1 MSRSRQIKPL
11 TKLGLTRKRNEA
23 RRRTQRRKSAEGRLS
38 TDGAC
43 SVERIS
49 NRLRWLAHE
58 WHLSDEIP
66 QVKRTPTEELSDFVQ
81 KHGISFEWLLTGKL
95 QYLRQMMLT
104 RAPRGRL
111 PFLTSAEDLKRVCAV
126 LSPEQREILA
136 REVDRLL
143 GSGNEASAPID
154 QEAQPAADGRACQEV
169 EAVTTGPPVHAGGF
183 PLRWPPLPLSDA
195 GDNPRALLPAQN
207 MD

>member
-1 MSRSRQIKPL
+1 MSRPRQTKPL

-58 WHLSDEIP
+58 WQLSDEIP
-66 QVKRTPTEELSDFVQ
+66 QVKSTMTEEVSDFVE

-95 QYLRQMMLT
+95 QYLRQMMLART
-104 RAPRGRL
+104 PNGQL
-111 PFLTSAEDLKRVCAV
+111 PFLTSAEDLKQACDA
-126 LSPEQREILA
+126 LSPEHREIVA

-143 GSGNEASAPID
+143 E
-154 QEAQPAADGRACQEV
+154 ERK
-169 EAVTTGPPVHAGGF
+169 
-183 PLRWPPLPLSDA
+183 
-195 GDNPRALLPAQN
+195 
-207 MD
+207 

>member
-1 MSRSRQIKPL
+1 MIRPRTAKPL

-43 SVERIS
+43 STEKIR
-49 NRLRWLAHE
+49 NRLRWLVHE
-58 WHLSDEIP
+58 WQLSDDIP
-66 QVKRTPTEELSDFVQ
+66 PVKSTMTEELSDFVE

-104 RAPRGRL
+104 RVPRGRL
-111 PFLTSAEDLKRVCAV
+111 PFLTSAEDLKQACAA
-126 LSPEQREILA
+126 LSPEQRDIVA

-143 GSGNEASAPID
+143 E
-154 QEAQPAADGRACQEV
+154 ERK
-169 EAVTTGPPVHAGGF
+169 
-183 PLRWPPLPLSDA
+183 
-195 GDNPRALLPAQN
+195 
-207 MD
+207 

>member
-1 MSRSRQIKPL
+1 MSRPEKNKPL

-43 SVERIS
+43 SVERMR
-49 NRLRWLAHE
+49 NRLQWLAHE
-58 WHLSDEIP
+58 WQLSDDIP
-66 QVKRTPTEELSDFVQ
+66 PVKSTMTEELSDFVE

-104 RAPRGRL
+104 RAPRGQL
-111 PFLTSAEDLKRVCAV
+111 PFLTSAEGLKQACAA
-126 LSPEQREILA
+126 LSPEQREIVA

-143 GSGNEASAPID
+143 E
-154 QEAQPAADGRACQEV
+154 ERK
-169 EAVTTGPPVHAGGF
+169 
-183 PLRWPPLPLSDA
+183 
-195 GDNPRALLPAQN
+195 
-207 MD
+207 

>member
-1 MSRSRQIKPL
+1 MSRPRETKPL

-58 WHLSDEIP
+58 WQLSDEIP
-66 QVKRTPTEELSDFVQ
+66 QVKSTMTEEVSDFVE

-111 PFLTSAEDLKRVCAV
+111 PFLTSAEDLKQACAV
-126 LSPEQREILA
+126 LSPEQRAILA

-143 GSGNEASAPID
+143 E
-154 QEAQPAADGRACQEV
+154 ERK
-169 EAVTTGPPVHAGGF
+169 
-183 PLRWPPLPLSDA
+183 
-195 GDNPRALLPAQN
+195 
-207 MD
+207 